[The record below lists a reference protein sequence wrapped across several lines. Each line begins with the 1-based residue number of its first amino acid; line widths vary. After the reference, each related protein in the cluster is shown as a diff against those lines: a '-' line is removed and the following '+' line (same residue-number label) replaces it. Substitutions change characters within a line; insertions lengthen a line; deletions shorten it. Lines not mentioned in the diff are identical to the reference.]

1 MRENRISVFRKH
13 TLGILVALGMV
24 LFGSVFILFTNIGKN
39 KATVA
44 AEETLQFIKEQSSRS
59 EAFAEFYQGL
69 HLEMNGIIMICK
81 NGLVTGSNFEEY
93 QGKTQAEAPLIQNI
107 TEETE
112 PDTLFSFRYYGS
124 AYFGVFE
131 SYGENDLYVFYPVAS
146 VFFLRTLALAYVMIL
161 YILLCSVFLWLR
173 QREEKE
179 QEEREMACQEAVL
192 LSATK
197 EEKANAAKSDF
208 LRKLS
213 YDIRTPING
222 IRELVE
228 LGNRYDHDLE
238 KQRECRKKIWE
249 TSDVL
254 LDLISDMVDMDKL
267 ESGAVDMELQQAAY
281 AALGDRRGAVIAMEP
296 DTGKIL
302 AMVSKPG
309 YDPNTLLQD
318 WASLTDSSNNQGQL
332 VNRATAGLYPP
343 GSTFKIVTALEYM
356 REHPDDY
363 KDFHF
368 DCNGVYH
375 NGDYSIK
382 CFHSEAHGSQDFM
395 KAFANSCNGAFSSL
409 GLTMDLDRFHATAEE
424 LLFNNPLPLS
434 GYSYKESSFN
444 MKGGAGTWEVLQTS
458 IGQGTTLIT
467 PLHNALI
474 TAAVANG
481 GTLMKPYLLDRVV
494 SAGGEEVKKF
504 LPTSGGTLMTAT
516 EAANLTELMRDV
528 VVEGTG
534 SSVRTDAYTVAAKT
548 GTAEFETGKET
559 HAWFTGF
566 APAESPKIVVTVLV
580 EESGSGGKIA
590 GPIARQLFDIYMGR

>member
-1 MRENRISVFRKH
+1 MKELKKSTRREPVSRKKNTAEKKEQTAKKSTKKNTGKEIKKENKKDTEKGTWKSVTKERVYDPNGK
-13 TLGILVALGMV
+13 V
-24 LFGSVFILFTNIGKN
+24 LMITYACVILF
-39 KATVA
+39 
-44 AEETLQFIKEQSSRS
+44 
-59 EAFAEFYQGL
+59 
-69 HLEMNGIIMICK
+69 
-81 NGLVTGSNFEEY
+81 
-93 QGKTQAEAPLIQNI
+93 
-107 TEETE
+107 
-112 PDTLFSFRYYGS
+112 
-124 AYFGVFE
+124 
-131 SYGENDLYVFYPVAS
+131 
-146 VFFLRTLALAYVMIL
+146 LALAVYMGYFLQMKSEDVINNPYNARLDSFSDRIVRGSIL
-161 YILLCSVFLWLR
+161 ASDGTVLAETTTDDAGNETRVYNYGGVFDHAVGYSSKGKTGI
-173 QREEKE
+173 EA
-179 QEEREMACQEAVL
+179 MANFYL
-192 LSATK
+192 LSSHV
-197 EEKANAAKSDF
+197 N
-208 LRKLS
+208 
-213 YDIRTPING
+213 
-222 IRELVE
+222 LVE
-228 LGNRYDHDLE
+228 QAGNELAGAKNLGDSVVTTL
-238 KQRECRKKIWE
+238 
-249 TSDVL
+249 
-254 LDLISDMVDMDKL
+254 
-267 ESGAVDMELQQAAY
+267 DMELQQAAY

-559 HAWFTGF
+559 HAWFTGL
-566 APAESPKIVVTVLV
+566 SLIH
-580 EESGSGGKIA
+580 I
-590 GPIARQLFDIYMGR
+590 